1 MEKIDIKKLLHFDPT
16 DRDGLVMFALYISLI
31 MFLYGNN
38 GVGLIFAV
46 ISGFVYFSKKTP
58 KTKSCRESSID
69 NPYANTLMEN
79 DQLDA
84 CPTDPIVQDENFQN
98 NLYRNESDLFDRRSL
113 QLNYYQEEK
122 VYPGD
127 ITNMLKHYDSNK
139 KCKYV
144 NINCEVPSFFLN

>member
-1 MEKIDIKKLLHFDPT
+1 MENIDIKKLLHFDPT

-38 GVGLIFAV
+38 GVGLVFAG
-46 ISGFVYFSKKTP
+46 ISAIVYFSKKTP
-58 KTKSCRESSID
+58 KTKPCRESSID

-79 DQLDA
+79 DQMDS
-84 CPTDPIVQDENFQN
+84 CPTDPIVQDENFEN

-122 VYPGD
+122 VYPRD
-127 ITNMLKHYDSNK
+127 ISKLLKYFDSNK

>member
-38 GVGLIFAV
+38 GIGIVFAA
-46 ISGFVYFSKKTP
+46 ISIFVYLSKKT
-58 KTKSCRESSID
+58 TKAKPCRESSID
-69 NPYANTLMEN
+69 NPYGNTLMEN
-79 DQLDA
+79 DNMDA
-84 CPTDPIVQDENFQN
+84 CPTDPMVQDENFQN
-98 NLYRNESDLFDRRSL
+98 NLYRNESDLFDRKSL
-113 QLNYYQEEK
+113 QLNYFQEEK

-127 ITNMLKHYDSNK
+127 INKMLKYYDSNK

-144 NINCEVPSFFLN
+144 NINCDVPNFFIN